1 VKDAANRVGKAWS
14 GSWLGYH
21 ADVYYEGLQAPPPGA
36 NFSQEWGLVDRTYG
50 RDTTGSWQQFNPDD
64 VKQVI
69 MQMAGE
75 PDLEPA
81 RKLADEA
88 GKAFDVQKSDVL
100 SLLITENS
108 DSPDPYLET
117 LKTDAENTVIHTSS
131 EILRIWQPK
140 GSVMT
145 RDTLALGRGRRSPPH
160 LSVLADVTS
169 LHHPF
174 TACSALSAIARKAG
188 SHILRKRR
196 QRRKAEIVGTNIF
209 IGHGQSLLWKDLKDF
224 INERLKLPWEEFNR
238 VPIAGLANV
247 ARLSEMLDSA
257 AIAFLIM
264 TGEDEQT
271 DGSLH
276 ARMNVVHEAGL
287 FQGRLG
293 FARAIILLEEGCKE
307 FSNIH
312 GLGQL

>member
-1 VKDAANRVGKAWS
+1 
-14 GSWLGYH
+14 
-21 ADVYYEGLQAPPPGA
+21 
-36 NFSQEWGLVDRTYG
+36 
-50 RDTTGSWQQFNPDD
+50 
-64 VKQVI
+64 
-69 MQMAGE
+69 
-75 PDLEPA
+75 
-81 RKLADEA
+81 
-88 GKAFDVQKSDVL
+88 
-100 SLLITENS
+100 
-108 DSPDPYLET
+108 
-117 LKTDAENTVIHTSS
+117 
-131 EILRIWQPK
+131 
-140 GSVMT
+140 
-145 RDTLALGRGRRSPPH
+145 
-160 LSVLADVTS
+160 
-169 LHHPF
+169 
-174 TACSALSAIARKAG
+174 
-188 SHILRKRR
+188 
-196 QRRKAEIVGTNIF
+196 
-209 IGHGQSLLWKDLKDF
+209 LKDF

-312 GLGQL
+312 GLGQLRFPKGNIKAAFEDIRLILEREKMVSTD

>member
-1 VKDAANRVGKAWS
+1 MTEPQEELLEIANRLEGLAEAGEEPSVKESIDAVKDAANRVGKAWS

-160 LSVLADVTS
+160 LSVLADLTS
-169 LHHPF
+169 LHQPF
-174 TACSALSAIARKAG
+174 AACSALSAIARKAG

-196 QRRKAEIVGTNIF
+196 QRRKAEIRWHKYI
-209 IGHGQSLLWKDLKDF
+209 HWA
-224 INERLKLPWEEFNR
+224 W
-238 VPIAGLANV
+238 
-247 ARLSEMLDSA
+247 
-257 AIAFLIM
+257 AIAPMEGF
-264 TGEDEQT
+264 E
-271 DGSLH
+271 
-276 ARMNVVHEAGL
+276 GL
-287 FQGRLG
+287 YQ
-293 FARAIILLEEGCKE
+293 
-307 FSNIH
+307 
-312 GLGQL
+312 